1 VLKETFRDLLPER
14 IRTRGKMGF
23 GVPIDHWFRQELQPL
38 LRDVLLSQRCLSRG
52 LLNPVAV
59 QTLVNEH
66 CDGRVNHSY
75 RLWNLLCLELWQR
88 LYLDQAPPV
97 AAPAV
102 LP

>member
-1 VLKETFRDLLPER
+1 
-14 IRTRGKMGF
+14 
-23 GVPIDHWFRQELQPL
+23 
-38 LRDVLLSQRCLSRG
+38 
-52 LLNPVAV
+52 V